1 MWEKLRKLY
10 ASTAASIVAATED
23 EIRRFK
29 YLNGSME
36 DHFNE
41 FRLVIARHKSTGGD
55 MSGTSVA
62 RCTAYFL

>member
-1 MWEKLRKLY
+1 
-10 ASTAASIVAATED
+10 VAATED